1 MLAAA
6 EADFE
11 PEIIGRRVE
20 QVSKIGWAR
29 AADVERKPRQPVF
42 DQIGLVRAE
51 FVTLAPPEKRTMRV
65 RGSAIAGRRIAFRRI
80 AGCDTHRSV

>member
-1 MLAAA
+1 
-6 EADFE
+6 
-11 PEIIGRRVE
+11 
-20 QVSKIGWAR
+20 
-29 AADVERKPRQPVF
+29 VF